1 MYPLSRMIAGIA
13 LTTMALHGITA
24 SAQDSYPSR
33 PIRLVVPFPPG
44 GGTDTM
50 SRVVAN
56 KLTETL
62 KWTIVVDNRPGAGG
76 NIGVDAAAKAPA
88 DGYTIVMGQTSNL
101 AVNPTL
107 YAKLP
112 YDPVKDLAPI
122 TTVAD
127 APLVLVVAASSK
139 FKTLADVV
147 AASKAKPGDVT
158 FATPGNGTVAHL
170 TGELFQRAAGIKL
183 QHIPYKGSSQAIT
196 DLMGGTIDVF
206 MASVPTAISHIKS
219 GKMRALAVTSAKRSV
234 SLPDVPSINDLGYK
248 GFDANTWFG
257 LAAPAGTPASVIARL
272 NSEVNRVLQMP
283 DVREKIRAEGGDI
296 LGGTPE
302 AFGSLIKS
310 DVVKWGKVVKDS
322 GAKVD

>member
-1 MYPLSRMIAGIA
+1 MNSLSRMIAGIA
-13 LTTMALHGITA
+13 LTTIALHGVTA

-44 GGTDTM
+44 GGTDTI

-76 NIGVDAAAKAPA
+76 NIGVDMAAKAPA

-112 YDPVKDLAPI
+112 YDPVKDLAPV

-127 APLVLVVAASSK
+127 APLVLVVAASSN
-139 FKTLADVV
+139 FI
-147 AASKAKPGDVT
+147 
-158 FATPGNGTVAHL
+158 
-170 TGELFQRAAGIKL
+170 RL

-196 DLMGGTIDVF
+196 DLMGGTVDVF

-234 SLPDVPSINDLGYK
+234 SLPDVPSINDAGYK

-302 AFGSLIKS
+302 AFGNLIKS

>member
-1 MYPLSRMIAGIA
+1 MYSLRRTIAGIA
-13 LTTMALHGITA
+13 LATIALHGVTA

-33 PIRLVVPFPPG
+33 PIRLVVPFPAG
-44 GGTDTM
+44 GGTDTI

-76 NIGVDAAAKAPA
+76 NIGVDMAAKAPA

-139 FKTLADVV
+139 FKTLA
-147 AASKAKPGDVT
+147 
-158 FATPGNGTVAHL
+158 
-170 TGELFQRAAGIKL
+170 
-183 QHIPYKGSSQAIT
+183 
-196 DLMGGTIDVF
+196 
-206 MASVPTAISHIKS
+206 
-219 GKMRALAVTSAKRSV
+219 
-234 SLPDVPSINDLGYK
+234 
-248 GFDANTWFG
+248 
-257 LAAPAGTPASVIARL
+257 
-272 NSEVNRVLQMP
+272 
-283 DVREKIRAEGGDI
+283 
-296 LGGTPE
+296 
-302 AFGSLIKS
+302 
-310 DVVKWGKVVKDS
+310 
-322 GAKVD
+322 

>member
-1 MYPLSRMIAGIA
+1 MNSLNRMIAGVA
-13 LTTMALHGITA
+13 LTAVALCGITA
-24 SAQDSYPSR
+24 SAQDTYPSR

-44 GGTDTM
+44 GGTDTI
-50 SRVVAN
+50 SRVVAT

-62 KWTIVVDNRPGAGG
+62 KWSIVVDNRLGAGG
-76 NIGVDAAAKAPA
+76 NIGVDLAVKSPA

-127 APLVLVVAASSK
+127 APLVLVVPASSK

-147 AASKAKPGDVT
+147 AAAKAKPGDIT

-170 TGELFQRAAGIKL
+170 TGELFQRSAGIKL
-183 QHIPYKGSSQAIT
+183 QHIPYKGSAQAIT

-206 MASVPTAISHIKS
+206 MASVPTALSHIKN

-234 SLPDVPSINDLGYK
+234 SLPDVPSINDAGYK

-257 LAAPAGTPASVIARL
+257 LAAPAGTPANVIARL
-272 NSEVNRVLQMP
+272 NTEVNRVLQMP
-283 DVREKIRAEGGDI
+283 DVREKIRGEGGDI

-302 AFGSLIKS
+302 AFGNLIKT
-310 DVVKWGKVVKDS
+310 DIVKWGKIVRDS
-322 GAKVD
+322 GAKID